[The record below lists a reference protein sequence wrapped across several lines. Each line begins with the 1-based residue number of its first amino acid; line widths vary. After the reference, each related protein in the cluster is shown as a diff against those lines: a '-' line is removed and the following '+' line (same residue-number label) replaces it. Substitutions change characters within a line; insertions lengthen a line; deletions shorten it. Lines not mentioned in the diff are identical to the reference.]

1 MSFYLLDV
9 AKVWKT
15 TKTLSY
21 LNVIFRLNVLWYQKN
36 AVSLPSLMHKNKYKY
51 VSIVSAAAVLLL
63 LGVYMW
69 MTYRSVTNDIREKAG
84 NQLTWA
90 MFYESYTRADLVTE
104 EDTLSLPQ
112 SRGNLSLASSVEGMN
127 DALSRKYHSELSLDA
142 VAMYVDSLLSVAQL
156 NRNVTIQEIVMEGPS
171 TGNRRVKVVRQ
182 NNDRCSSWSLLTKPV
197 SIRRDQSRAIRL
209 ALNNPYSELARRLS
223 PLFLLSAFILGFFAV
238 IIVQLLRFITEQE
251 QMAALRN
258 DFSYAMVHDMKS
270 PLSSIIMGAHFLHS
284 GKVDDKPQIK
294 EKYFTIIEDEAEHLL
309 ALINKLLTISKLE
322 NKKLI
327 LNKQEMDLAPIID
340 DLVEK
345 AKAKATKPIKVTTSL
360 EVTQVMADE
369 QYLAEAISNLIDN
382 AVKYSKDEIELQIKT
397 FDTDKNV
404 LLKVRDNGIG
414 ISKEEQQVIFDK
426 FGRAA
431 IHEKNR
437 KGGVSGF
444 GLGLN
449 YVDQVMQAHG
459 GKVTVSSEKDKFS
472 EFTLYI
478 PQI

>member
-1 MSFYLLDV
+1 
-9 AKVWKT
+9 
-15 TKTLSY
+15 
-21 LNVIFRLNVLWYQKN
+21 
-36 AVSLPSLMHKNKYKY
+36 MHTSKYKY
-51 VSIVSAAAVLLL
+51 VSIVSAVAVLLL
-63 LGVYMW
+63 LGIYMW
-69 MTYRSVTNDIREKAG
+69 MTYRSVTKDIEERAG
-84 NQLTWA
+84 NQLMWA
-90 MFYESYTRADLVTE
+90 MFYESYTRADLVTA

-127 DALSRKYHSELSLDA
+127 DALSRKYHSELSLDN
-142 VAMYVDSLLSVAQL
+142 VAMYVDSLLSVVRI
-156 NRNVTIQEIVMEGPS
+156 NRDVTVQEVELDDESGRMDGV
-171 TGNRRVKVVRQ
+171 RWKVVRQ
-182 NNDRCSSWSLLTKPV
+182 NNERSSSWSMMTKPV

-209 ALNNPYSELARRLS
+209 ALNNPYPELARRLS
-223 PLFLLSAFILGFFAV
+223 PLFMISAIILGFFAV
-238 IIVQLLRFITEQE
+238 IIIQLLRFITEQE
-251 QMAALRN
+251 QMVELRN

-294 EKYFTIIEDEAEHLL
+294 EKYYTIIEDEAEHLL
-309 ALINKLLTISKLE
+309 ALVNKLLTISKLE

-327 LNKQEMDLAPIID
+327 LNKWNIYIEPIIN

-345 AKAKATKPIKVTTSL
+345 AKVKATKPIEVNISL
-360 EVTQVMADE
+360 EVKNVLADE
-369 QYLAEAISNLIDN
+369 QYLTEAIANLIDN
-382 AVKYSKDEIELQIKT
+382 ALKYSKDEIELSIKT
-397 FDTDKNV
+397 FDTDKYV

-414 ISKEEQQVIFDK
+414 MTKEEQQVIFDK

-478 PQI
+478 PQKTHKTHSIHDKITLG

>member
-1 MSFYLLDV
+1 
-9 AKVWKT
+9 
-15 TKTLSY
+15 
-21 LNVIFRLNVLWYQKN
+21 
-36 AVSLPSLMHKNKYKY
+36 MHTSRYKY
-51 VSIVSAAAVLLL
+51 VSIVSAVAVLLL
-63 LGVYMW
+63 LAIYMW
-69 MTYRSVTNDIREKAG
+69 MTYRSVTKDITERAG

-90 MFYESYTRADLVTE
+90 MFYESYTRADIVTKG
-104 EDTLSLPQ
+104 DTLSLPEA
-112 SRGNLSLASSVEGMN
+112 RGNLSLASSVEGMN
-127 DALSRKYHSELSLDA
+127 DALSTKYHSEISLDT
-142 VAMYVDSLLSVAQL
+142 VAIFVDSLLSVAKI
-156 NRNVTIQEIVMEGPS
+156 NRDVTILEVDASNKVI
-171 TGNRRVKVVRQ
+171 RR
-182 NNDRCSSWSLLTKPV
+182 NNDRNTSFSLLTLPV
-197 SIRRDQSRAIRL
+197 SIRRDQSKAIQV
-209 ALNNPYSELARRLS
+209 ALNNPYPELAKRLS
-223 PLFLLSAFILGFFAV
+223 PLFLLSAIILGFFAI

-251 QMAALRN
+251 QMAELRN

-294 EKYFTIIEDEAEHLL
+294 EKYYTIIEDEAEHLL
-309 ALINKLLTISKLE
+309 ALVNKLLTISKLE

-327 LNKQEMDLAPIID
+327 LNKWDIDIEPLIADLID
-340 DLVEK
+340 K
-345 AKAKATKPIKVTTSL
+345 TKAKATKPLEIVTDLKVKN
-360 EVTQVMADE
+360 VFADE
-369 QYLAEAISNLIDN
+369 QYLTEAIANLLDN
-382 AVKYSKDEIELQIKT
+382 AIKYSKDEIKIKIST
-397 FDTDKNV
+397 IDTDKNV

-414 ISKEEQQVIFDK
+414 ITKEEQQIIFDK

-478 PQI
+478 PKNV